1 LSGHGVSKAKTI
13 GLQGNSLRRM
23 TKPAARGHR
32 SMAAK
37 TPWKINNDA
46 CTQPDDRYFGDWLG
60 DMLAGHIVT
69 IRPNT

>member
-1 LSGHGVSKAKTI
+1 MAY
-13 GLQGNSLRRM
+13 RRQ
-23 TKPAARGHR
+23 RR
-32 SMAAK
+32 SDCRETACAGCRNRRRADIEAWRQK